1 MHIHIGHHFF
11 GSGNLGDDFMMAG
24 FLDGMGKANVHYTC
38 CVPYELEPLKKR
50 FPEIEWLPYNISSRS
65 NAITSCD
72 AWLGLGGSPFQSSV
86 SDWFTTHLCD
96 EASACKKAEKP
107 MYFMGIGGQDEDAYT
122 NPSLK
127 AVIEQAKAIWTRD
140 LVTFKLLKNHLNS
153 TTALFESSDLSH
165 IYFNSVVMPKPISG
179 RLAACLN
186 FDYLPWNNLQPTIT
200 TLSKEPSFKE
210 KLWIVQESR
219 PLPEAEHSL
228 YSQLIPEEQKQWKV
242 TPLSRP
248 EISIQGLMSSWPSS
262 EWTLSSRFHTAI
274 ASAWAGSKT
283 VVIDTNLKLRGIAQE
298 LNLPC
303 LSLNCEPADILTTL
317 KAAKTSSSEQ
327 LQFHAKRAE
336 AAVHTFVKLIGV

>member
-1 MHIHIGHHFF
+1 
-11 GSGNLGDDFMMAG
+11 
-24 FLDGMGKANVHYTC
+24 MGKANVRYTC
-38 CVPYELEPLKKR
+38 CIPYETEPLKKR
-50 FPEIEWLPYNISSRS
+50 FPKIDWLTYDSPTRKH
-65 NAITSCD
+65 AITSCD
-72 AWLGLGGSPFQSSV
+72 AWLGLGGSPFQNAV
-86 SDWFTTHLCD
+86 SDWFTTHLLE
-96 EASACKKAEKP
+96 EASVCKKAQKP
-107 MYFMGIGGQDEDAYT
+107 MYFMGIGGQDKAAYT
-122 NPSLK
+122 NPYLQS
-127 AVIEQAKAIWTRD
+127 VIEQAKVIWTRD
-140 LVTFKLLKNHLNS
+140 LVTFKLLENHLNS

-165 IYFNSVVMPKPISG
+165 IYFNSVVIPKPISG

-186 FDYLPWNNLQPTIT
+186 FDFKPWNNLQPTIT

-210 KLWIVQESR
+210 KLWTVQESR

-228 YSQLIPEEQKQWKV
+228 YSQLNPEEQKQWKV
-242 TPLSRP
+242 TLLSRP

-283 VVIDTNLKLRGIAQE
+283 VVIDTNLKLRGIAEE

-317 KAAKTSSSEQ
+317 KAAKTSTSEQ